1 MATFTFS
8 GEIKFPHGLELVAE
22 APEDHL
28 ELYRISDEREYAW
41 ASGAVRG
48 FHYWMLLNGVP
59 MGYAKIL
66 ERDDTKHQ
74 LELGDVEI
82 RGGFRG
88 RGYVQHLFD
97 LVNES
102 TGKVLHS
109 TGGYTPEGFK
119 AISKRLP
126 MAEGFRAEVCYR
138 SQSFV
143 AEWDELIPLHP

>member
-1 MATFTFS
+1 MAIFTFS
-8 GEIKFPHGLELVAE
+8 GEIRLPYGLELVGS
-22 APEDHL
+22 APEEHL

-41 ASGAVRG
+41 SSGAVHG

-74 LELGDVEI
+74 LELGEVEI

-88 RGYVQHLFD
+88 RGYAKRLFE

-119 AISKRLP
+119 AISGLLP
-126 MAEGFRAEVCYR
+126 LAEGFRAEVCYR

-143 AEWDELIPLHP
+143 ADWDKLIPLYP